1 MRWQYKQVFLVSLI
15 SRKCRRRDG
24 TLVQGRCLCDGKV
37 LICGGGG
44 VAYSREEDNSCKMYN
59 FFSLLYR
66 SGCVVVPLRSFPAL
80 ELDTYFVDGAL
91 MDQIHKVTLCHTTQ

>member
-1 MRWQYKQVFLVSLI
+1 MQEEGW
-15 SRKCRRRDG
+15 G
-24 TLVQGRCLCDGKV
+24 TYSKGCLCDGKV
-37 LICGGGG
+37 LICGKGGG
-44 VAYSREEDNSCKMYN
+44 AYSREEDNLCKTQN

-80 ELDTYFVDGAL
+80 ELDTYSVDGAL

>member
-1 MRWQYKQVFLVSLI
+1 MAIETSFPCIPHIK
-15 SRKCRRRDG
+15 K
-24 TLVQGRCLCDGKV
+24 VQEEGWDTYSKGCLCDGKV

-44 VAYSREEDNSCKMYN
+44 AYSREEDNLCKTQN
-59 FFSLLYR
+59 FFLLLYR